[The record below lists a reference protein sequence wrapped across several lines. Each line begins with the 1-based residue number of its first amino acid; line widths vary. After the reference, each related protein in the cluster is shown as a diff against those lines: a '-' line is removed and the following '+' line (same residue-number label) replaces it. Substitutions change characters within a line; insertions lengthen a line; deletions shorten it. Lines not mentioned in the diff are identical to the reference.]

1 MIDKLFLE
9 KNGYTFKSNLGAGMY
24 GKVVCAYSTQRQR
37 KVAIKIV
44 DTKKFNSDNWEVFL
58 SREMEIIR
66 SLNHPNIVKTYQI
79 LEMKKNRTV
88 YMVMELCVEG
98 DLLKYIKNKGALP
111 EHSSCRFFTQLCEAI
126 QYLHSRDVAHR
137 DLKCENLL
145 LDTFLNLKVCD
156 FGFSKRLTYTDGQIK
171 LSETYC
177 GTPSYAAPEVLSRS
191 PYNPKVSDVWSMG
204 VVLYMMLYASEPF
217 NATNIGK
224 MVEIQKKHR
233 ISFPN
238 SPSVS
243 SEAQDLIQS
252 ILHPIVEWRIT
263 ISNILQSTWMLR
275 RGRMEESDEASTSV
289 SDSGQE
295 EPPSEKATEDKEL
308 SNDISDPGE
317 GPSTAAERQ

>member
-1 MIDKLFLE
+1 MSASLVFVLAFAATCSTIS
-9 KNGYTFKSNLGAGMY
+9 TWAQSCHSTHST
-24 GKVVCAYSTQRQR
+24 VCNARMA
-37 KVAIKIV
+37 AIK
-44 DTKKFNSDNWEVFL
+44 TL
-58 SREMEIIR
+58 M
-66 SLNHPNIVKTYQI
+66 
-79 LEMKKNRTV
+79 V